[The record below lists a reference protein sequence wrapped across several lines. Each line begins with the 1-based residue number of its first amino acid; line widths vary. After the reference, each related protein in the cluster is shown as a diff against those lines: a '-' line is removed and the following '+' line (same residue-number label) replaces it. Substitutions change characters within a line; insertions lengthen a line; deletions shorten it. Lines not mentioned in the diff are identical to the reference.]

1 VSAVQS
7 ISVILCC
14 AHADAVHVRP
24 LAEYLRSK
32 GTKVRL
38 LEGIDEDAHLLGA
51 SLDLELGACMFVAC
65 LSDTLGPKDFRRLTG
80 IYSARKGPQHYL
92 ADIMVEPDE
101 LPAMIEN
108 INVALGR
115 AGKVIASGDRDKRAN
130 SRGPTRLRDVVGVTG
145 ISAVGESPAAPAR
158 GRKPKGGADERADQR
173 APLREQSVAGP
184 YVISSRNGAG
194 PGIGKTEQP
203 AKTESGSPARPAPA
217 VVEPKPIPAATSSSW
232 MSAVLFLILIAVAGT
247 VALVTWQDRNDPASD
262 RGVPKPAVISP
273 SSEPATSDAKP
284 EPAQP
289 EPAQPEPAQPEAPLA
304 VSEPVPEPSEAVDE
318 AAVIRESIAAGELRA
333 IDLILIASPD
343 AQASW
348 REAANLCRGKS
359 LRGVRDWR
367 LPSVEELKTIRNARM
382 LDKDRYWSGTLA
394 PQVGD
399 GSNHVFVL
407 DLEARTLDPVSKEA
421 TDVRVLCV
429 RAALP

>member
-1 VSAVQS
+1 VSAGQS

-32 GTKVRL
+32 GNKVRL

-51 SLDLELGACMFVAC
+51 SLDLEHGACMFVAC
-65 LSDTLGPKDFRRLTG
+65 LSDSLGPKDFRRLTG

-115 AGKVIASGDRDKRAN
+115 ASKVIASGDRDKRAN
-130 SRGPTRLRDVVGVTG
+130 SRGPTRLRDVVGVTD
-145 ISAVGESPAAPAR
+145 ISAVSAAPAASAR
-158 GRKPKGGADERADQR
+158 TRKAKPKQDADR

-184 YVISSRNGAG
+184 YVIASRKGAAAEVGKPEPAAKREAGSAIEASS
-194 PGIGKTEQP
+194 P
-203 AKTESGSPARPAPA
+203 SSP
-217 VVEPKPIPAATSSSW
+217 VIEPKPVSAAATSSGW
-232 MSAVLFLILIAVAGT
+232 MPAVLFLILVAVAGT
-247 VALVTWQDRNDPASD
+247 VALVTFQDQGNSAGD
-262 RGVPKPAVISP
+262 RGVPKAAVIAP
-273 SSEPATSDAKP
+273 SGESAATDDTP
-284 EPAQP
+284 EPARP
-289 EPAQPEPAQPEAPLA
+289 EPVDAAEKLPAEPVP
-304 VSEPVPEPSEAVDE
+304 SEPVPSEPEPVDE

-333 IDLILIASPD
+333 IDLILVANPD
-343 AQASW
+343 ARASW
-348 REAANLCRGKS
+348 RDASNLCRAKS
-359 LRGVRDWR
+359 HRGVRDWR
-367 LPSVEELKTIRNARM
+367 LPSLEELKTLRNARM
-382 LDKDRYWSGTLA
+382 LDKDRFWSSTLA

-399 GSNHVFVL
+399 GSDHVFVL
-407 DLEARTLDPVSKEA
+407 DVGARTLDPVSKDA
-421 TDVRVLCV
+421 MDVRVLCV

>member
-1 VSAVQS
+1 M
-7 ISVILCC
+7 
-14 AHADAVHVRP
+14 RP
-24 LAEYLRSK
+24 LAEHLRSK

-38 LEGIDEDAHLLGA
+38 LEGIDEEAHLLGA
-51 SLDLELGACMFVAC
+51 SLDLEQGACMFVVC

-115 AGKVIASGDRDKRAN
+115 ATKVIASGDREKRAN
-130 SRGPTRLRDVVGVTG
+130 SRGATRLRDVVGVTEL
-145 ISAVGESPAAPAR
+145 SAVSEAPAASAR
-158 GRKPKGGADERADQR
+158 SRKPKAAGDDR
-173 APLREQSVAGP
+173 APLREQSVAGS
-184 YVISSRNGAG
+184 YVISSRKGAA
-194 PGIGKTEQP
+194 PDVDKTEP
-203 AKTESGSPARPAPA
+203 AANKSESSSSGSPII
-217 VVEPKPIPAATSSSW
+217 EPKPVAAAPNSSSW
-232 MSAVLFLILIAVAGT
+232 MPVVLFLILIAVAGT
-247 VALVTWQDRNDPASD
+247 VGLVLFQDQSDPTGD
-262 RGVPKPAVISP
+262 RRVPKPAVISP
-273 SSEPATSDAKP
+273 SSDGPADPKPEPAKPEPAQPEPVQPEPVQP

-289 EPAQPEPAQPEAPLA
+289 EPAQPEP
-304 VSEPVPEPSEAVDE
+304 SEQVDV

-333 IDLILIASPD
+333 LDLILIANAEARAD
-343 AQASW
+343 W
-348 REAANLCRGKS
+348 REASNLCRAKS
-359 LRGVRDWR
+359 HRGVRDWR
-367 LPSVEELKTIRNARM
+367 LPSLEELKTLRNARM

-399 GSNHVFVL
+399 GSDHVFVL
-407 DLEARTLDPVSKEA
+407 DIEARTLDPVSKDA

>member
-14 AHADAVHVRP
+14 AQVDAVHVLP

-38 LEGIDEDAHLLGA
+38 LEGIDDDAHLLGA
-51 SLDLELGACMFVAC
+51 SLDLETGACMFVAC

-101 LPAMIEN
+101 LPAMIES
-108 INVALGR
+108 INVALDR

-130 SRGPTRLRDVVGVTG
+130 SRGPTRLRDVVGVTEL
-145 ISAVGESPAAPAR
+145 SAVSKAQAAPAR
-158 GRKPKGGADERADQR
+158 TRKPKGGVEER
-173 APLREQSVAGP
+173 APLREQSVAGS
-184 YVISSRNGAG
+184 YVISSRTGVA
-194 PGIGKTEQP
+194 KSEQSTS
-203 AKTESGSPARPAPA
+203 KTESAAP
-217 VVEPKPIPAATSSSW
+217 VVEPKPVPAAPTSSSW
-232 MSAVLFLILIAVAGT
+232 MPAVLFLILIAVAGT
-247 VALVTWQDRNDPASD
+247 VALVTFQDQNDQAGD
-262 RGVPKPAVISP
+262 RGMPKPAVISP
-273 SSEPATSDAKP
+273 SSESPTADSKP

-289 EPAQPEPAQPEAPLA
+289 EPAQPEPTQPEPAQPEPT
-304 VSEPVPEPSEAVDE
+304 PVDE

-333 IDLILIASPD
+333 IDLILVANAD
-343 AQASW
+343 AWVDW
-348 REAANLCRGKS
+348 REASNLCRAKS
-359 LRGVRDWR
+359 HRGVRDWR
-367 LPSVEELKTIRNARM
+367 LPSLEELKTLRNARM

-399 GSNHVFVL
+399 GSDHVFVL
-407 DLEARTLDPVSKEA
+407 DVEARTLDPVSKDA
-421 TDVRVLCV
+421 ADVRVLCV

>member
-1 VSAVQS
+1 MSAVQT

-14 AHADAVHVRP
+14 TRADAVHIRP

-51 SLDLELGACMFVAC
+51 SLDLEHGACMFVAC

-101 LPAMIEN
+101 LPAMIES

-115 AGKVIASGDRDKRAN
+115 AGKVIASVDRDKRAN
-130 SRGPTRLRDVVGVTG
+130 SRGPTRLRDVVGVTA
-145 ISAVGESPAAPAR
+145 ISAVGDAPAAPAR
-158 GRKPKGGADERADQR
+158 SRKSKPKQAADER

-184 YVISSRNGAG
+184 YVISSRKGAA
-194 PGIGKTEQP
+194 PGVGKAEQP
-203 AKTESGSPARPAPA
+203 AAKREGGSP
-217 VVEPKPIPAATSSSW
+217 VTEPKPVPAAPSSSSW
-232 MSAVLFLILIAVAGT
+232 MPAVLFLILVAVAGT
-247 VALVTWQDRNDPASD
+247 VALVTFQDQDDHAID
-262 RGVPKPAVISP
+262 RGVPKPAVLSP
-273 SSEPATSDAKP
+273 SESPADAKP
-284 EPAQP
+284 EPARP
-289 EPAQPEPAQPEAPLA
+289 EPAAPTPAETEPTPLEPAPPE
-304 VSEPVPEPSEAVDE
+304 SVDE

-333 IDLILIASPD
+333 IDLILIANPD
-343 AQASW
+343 ARADW
-348 REAANLCRGKS
+348 REASTLCRAKS
-359 LRGVRDWR
+359 HRGVRDWR
-367 LPSVEELKTIRNARM
+367 LPSLEELKTLRNARM
-382 LDKDRYWSGTLA
+382 LDKDRFWSGTLA

-399 GSNHVFVL
+399 GSDHVFVL
-407 DLEARTLDPVSKEA
+407 DLEARTLDPVRKDA

>member
-14 AHADAVHVRP
+14 ARADAVHVRP

-51 SLDLELGACMFVAC
+51 SLDLETGACMFVAC

-115 AGKVIASGDRDKRAN
+115 AGKVIASSDRDKRAN
-130 SRGPTRLRDVVGVTG
+130 SRGPTRLRDVVGVTKL
-145 ISAVGESPAAPAR
+145 SAVSETQEAPAR
-158 GRKPKGGADERADQR
+158 TRKPKGGTAER
-173 APLREQSVAGP
+173 APLREQSVAGS
-184 YVISSRNGAG
+184 YVISSRTGAV
-194 PGIGKTEQP
+194 KTEQP
-203 AKTESGSPARPAPA
+203 TSKTASASP
-217 VVEPKPIPAATSSSW
+217 VVEPKPVPAAPTSSSW
-232 MSAVLFLILIAVAGT
+232 MPAVLFLILIAVAST
-247 VALVTWQDRNDPASD
+247 VALVKLQDQNGQAGD

-273 SSEPATSDAKP
+273 SSESPAPDSKP

-289 EPAQPEPAQPEAPLA
+289 ELPQPELAQPELAQPEP
-304 VSEPVPEPSEAVDE
+304 EPSEPIDE

-333 IDLILIASPD
+333 IDLILVANAD
-343 AQASW
+343 ARASW
-348 REAANLCRGKS
+348 REASNLCRAKS
-359 LRGVRDWR
+359 HRGVRDWR
-367 LPSVEELKTIRNARM
+367 LASLEELKTLRNARM

-399 GSNHVFVL
+399 GSDHVFVL
-407 DLEARTLDPVSKEA
+407 DVEARTLDPVSKDA